1 MSATDPQT
9 LIRVSLVVPASRSV
23 VWQAWTDPQWVAQWW
38 GGWPAGEA
46 PAMTFEP
53 EVGGSWRFA
62 MKLEGGVQ
70 WVGGRVTQLEAPGL
84 LGLTFAWEGSEN
96 PATPVKIA
104 LVEEGAGQTR
114 VELVHD
120 QSLGGNAC
128 AEGWSWSLAC
138 LKGWLE
144 TQL

>member
-1 MSATDPQT
+1 MSAADPQA
-9 LIRVSLVVPASRSV
+9 LIRVSLVVPAGRAA
-23 VWQAWTDPQWVAQWW
+23 VWEAWTDARLAGQWW
-38 GGWPAGEA
+38 GGWPVGEA
-46 PAMTFEP
+46 PPMTFEAK
-53 EVGGSWRFA
+53 VGGSWRFA

-70 WVGGRVTQLEAPGL
+70 WVGGRVTQLDAPGL
-84 LGLTFAWEGSEN
+84 LGLTFAWEGAGD

-104 LVEEGAGQTR
+104 LVEEAPDRTR

-128 AEGWSWSLAC
+128 AEGWGWSLGC
-138 LKGWLE
+138 LRGWLE